1 MNVHLSA
8 ICGRQS
14 LQSCLVS
21 ALPTLPVRVI
31 AAKVQMHFWAAVHML
46 RAGPPL
52 ALLRPNRSARAAGPC
67 HTCCMCT
74 AGCCMCTVQPIR
86 SAPATGPCH
95 AELLMQ
101 PVTAPFKLVRS
112 CSHGCSPGCSKPSH
126 AQSQA
131 PAGFRNLKMNCTS
144 CLGSCLVLHDD
155 ALRPGSCLVLQER
168 LQLLH
173 LRCAAAE
180 EGALLVYLFELR
192 GSVAEATK
200 QMDIQRHARS
210 GTEARKWE
218 REHGNEKRESGSES
232 WSAEARTGTRK
243 WELERGSESGSA
255 EVIT

>member
-200 QMDIQRHARS
+200 QMDIQV
-210 GTEARKWE
+210 
-218 REHGNEKRESGSES
+218 
-232 WSAEARTGTRK
+232 
-243 WELERGSESGSA
+243 L
-255 EVIT
+255 V